1 MYIVA
6 PAFLVAGA
14 VLLARLPRP
23 AGARIGAVI
32 LAVALVGNVGLLF
45 ATHDRLLSKV
55 ACERTMTPLARGSAG
70 NPC

>member
-14 VLLARLPRP
+14 ILLARLPRP
-23 AGARIGAVI
+23 AGARIGLVV
-32 LAVALVGNVGLLF
+32 LVVALVGNVGLLL
-45 ATHDRLLSKV
+45 ASHDRLVSKIE
-55 ACERTMTPLARGSAG
+55 CERSMTPLARGSAG